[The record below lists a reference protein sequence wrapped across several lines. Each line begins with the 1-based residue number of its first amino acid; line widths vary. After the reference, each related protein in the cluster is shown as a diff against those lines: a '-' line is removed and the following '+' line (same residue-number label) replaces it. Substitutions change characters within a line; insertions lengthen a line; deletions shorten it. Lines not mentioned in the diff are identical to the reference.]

1 MSAFPHFSNIAPWVT
16 KELDARRQ
24 DIVKVSNLN
33 AWVRVSSGVG
43 AGCMMLSNPDF
54 QLFAGVGDKIAPS
67 IYGNNSHSGT
77 IGVKWDGVKPV
88 GTAGE
93 FWGFRPKPNI
103 TTIEIDEGAGAL
115 SRKATFTITA
125 YTRAQLDTLCKY
137 YLEPGYTIFLEWG
150 WNTIQGVSMYTPSLN
165 AIGVGENQSFVK
177 VNEKRAKS
185 EGHYDN
191 YLGFISGGSIAMEG
205 DKWTITVKCTG
216 FTELPAYMTVT
227 SNSDTRENIKKTKP
241 AIYKPSE
248 IRDEVD
254 LGKKRFMMAY
264 NRLPTNKQSESI
276 QGLIKYGSIAS
287 VLNFI
292 NVDED
297 VKENINDT
305 TSGTDFFGLSLNNE
319 EVQAEG
325 KEFEVPSGTEII
337 GNESFI
343 RFGTLMDIMNMIG
356 AGSLV
361 IGDKIISMTV
371 NTKNTV
377 ISAFKN
383 IYSTDKTKL
392 LIPNANAPLFSIADA
407 AENIEEQDTFSK
419 TANCSI
425 SDGSTIVEFP
435 YSKPLKNGG
444 IGGIRIQYSNK
455 NIEGINKSAYNWGF
469 LDDLYVN
476 MEFAKGILETENF
489 SIKDALYKLLNGLSS
504 AAGGIWDFQII
515 ESTTPDGNSTEL
527 IVIDLNFMADNGK
540 GMTTFYV
547 SGVNSVFLDASF
559 DMDMGGAKMSQ
570 IIGKRLGYDLNPNSP
585 SVDGKKSKAKDQNGK
600 EQGNKKG
607 LFTDMQDMVLQVI
620 RPKKDK
626 PPALSPQQA
635 SIQLAALN
643 AKAAAEIAAQ
653 QKIIQ
658 DKIKAEADK
667 KAAEAGALT
676 PTATLTPNGGA
687 LVGATGGT
695 TLTTNTAAGTT
706 VNTATGGNGTGTGNW
721 FTNGISSIANGASD
735 LVSGTVELAGDVADW
750 TSAQYQEGTKKLS
763 ELGTELEKQF
773 EELPIVKEIRAYM
786 DKKDAQEKNFKL
798 YMSKIGIYPR
808 VTVTKDTE
816 VKGVQLEEIT
826 MNAVYN
832 DQLVFQALKA
842 GYNNTSAL
850 EDNSV
855 SALLPVKFSFTV
867 HGVSGIKRGDK
878 FKIIGIPKQY
888 EENGFFQVTSVKH
901 TIDGMI
907 WKTEVEGGLRLNR

>member
-16 KELDARRQ
+16 KELTARRA
-24 DIVKVSNLN
+24 DIIKVSNLN

-43 AGCMMLSNPDF
+43 SGCMMLSNPNF
-54 QLFAGVGDKIAPS
+54 QLFGGVGDKVAPS
-67 IYGNNSHSGT
+67 IYGNGSMSGT
-77 IGVKWDGVKPV
+77 VGVKWDGVSPV
-88 GTAGE
+88 STPGE

-103 TTIEIDEGAGAL
+103 TTIEIDEGAGSL

-125 YTRAQLDTLCKY
+125 YTRAQLDVLCKY

-150 WNTIQGVSMYTPSLN
+150 WNTVSGVSMYSPSLD
-165 AIGVGENQSFVK
+165 AKTVGLNQSFVE
-177 VNEKRAKS
+177 VNKKRAAS

-191 YLGFISGGSIAMEG
+191 YLGFISGGSVGMEG

-241 AIYKPSE
+241 ATFKPSE
-248 IRDEVD
+248 ITAETD

-264 NRLPTNKQSESI
+264 NRLPSNKQSQSI
-276 QGLIKYGSIAS
+276 QGLIKYPSIANI
-287 VLNFI
+287 LNFV

-305 TSGTDFFGLSLNNE
+305 TSGFEILGLSINDE
-319 EVQAEG
+319 EVKAEG
-325 KEFEVPSGTEII
+325 KSFEVPSGTEII
-337 GNESFI
+337 GDEAFI

-356 AGSLV
+356 AGGLL
-361 IGDKIISMTV
+361 IGDKVVSMTV

-392 LIPNANAPLFSIADA
+392 LIPNANAPKFSISEA
-407 AENIEEQDTFSK
+407 ATSVNEQDTFAE

-425 SDGSTIVEFP
+425 SDGTVAIEFP
-435 YSKPLKNGG
+435 YSKPLKNGAV
-444 IGGIRIQYSNK
+444 GGVRIQYTDK
-455 NIEGINKSAYNWGF
+455 NIEGISKAAYMWGF

-489 SIKDALYKLLNGLSS
+489 SIKDALYKLLNGLSGAS
-504 AAGGIWDFQII
+504 GGIWDFQII
-515 ESTTPDGNSTEL
+515 ESTTPDGSSTEL
-527 IVIDLNFMADNGK
+527 IVVDLNFMADNGP

-585 SVDGKKSKAKDQNGK
+585 SVDGKQSKAKTKEGK
-600 EQGNKKG
+600 SAGQQKG
-607 LFTDMQDMVLQVI
+607 LFTDLPDMVLKAI
-620 RPKKDK
+620 RPKPNK
-626 PPALSPQQA
+626 PPATSPQQLA
-635 SIQLAALN
+635 MEVAAKNAKIAEEKAAQEEALRQKLAAEQLL
-643 AKAAAEIAAQ
+643 AKQKAAAEQAVANPPAPPP
-653 QKIIQ
+653 QKGFFEAVGDFVESARDVIVSGAETVYDNVTESVGYVY
-658 DKIKAEADK
+658 DKGKEKLGEAYD
-667 KAAEAGALT
+667 
-676 PTATLTPNGGA
+676 ATLEYVQNLPAVKAFTEWMNRSEA
-687 LVGATGGT
+687 L
-695 TLTTNTAAGTT
+695 
-706 VNTATGGNGTGTGNW
+706 
-721 FTNGISSIANGASD
+721 
-735 LVSGTVELAGDVADW
+735 
-750 TSAQYQEGTKKLS
+750 
-763 ELGTELEKQF
+763 
-773 EELPIVKEIRAYM
+773 
-786 DKKDAQEKNFKL
+786 EKNFKL
-798 YMSKIGIYPR
+798 YMSKIGIYPK
-808 VTVTKDTE
+808 VTITKDSE
-816 VKGVQLEEIT
+816 VSGVDLTEIT
-826 MNAVYN
+826 MNPVYN

-842 GYNNTSAL
+842 GYNNVNAYDGNT
-850 EDNSV
+850 V

-878 FKIIGIPKQY
+878 FKVIGIPQQY
-888 EENGFFQVTSVKH
+888 EKNGFFQVTSVKH

>member
-16 KELDARRQ
+16 KELASRKAN
-24 DIVKVSNLN
+24 ILKVSNLN

-43 AGCMMLSNPDF
+43 DGCMMISNPNF
-54 QLFAGVGDKIAPS
+54 RLFGGVGDKVAAS
-67 IYGNNSHSGT
+67 IYGTTSMSGT
-77 IGVKWDGVKPV
+77 IGVKWDGVTPV
-88 GTAGE
+88 NTPGE

-103 TTIEIDEGAGAL
+103 TTIEIDEGAGSL

-150 WNTIQGVSMYTPSLN
+150 WNTPLGVSMYQSKLD
-165 AIGVGENQSFVK
+165 AVSVGANQSFVE
-177 VNEKRAKS
+177 VNTKRAAS

-191 YLGFISGGSIAMEG
+191 YLGFISGGSVAMDG

-241 AIYKPSE
+241 ATFKPSDIKAE
-248 IRDEVD
+248 QD

-264 NRLPTNKQSESI
+264 NRLPSNKQSQSI
-276 QGLIKYGSIAS
+276 QGLIQYPSIAS
-287 VLNFI
+287 PLNFI

-297 VKENINDT
+297 VKEKINDT
-305 TSGTDFFGLSLNNE
+305 TSGFELFGLSVNDE
-319 EVQAEG
+319 EVKAEG
-325 KEFEVPSGTEII
+325 KTFEVPSGTEII
-337 GNESFI
+337 GDEAFI

-356 AGSLV
+356 AGALI
-361 IGDKIISMTV
+361 IGDKSVSMTV

-392 LIPNANAPLFSIADA
+392 LIPNANAPKFSISEA
-407 AENIEEQDTFSK
+407 ATSINEQDTFSD
-419 TANCSI
+419 TANCAI
-425 SDGSTIVEFP
+425 NYNNVTIEFP
-435 YSKPLKNGG
+435 YSKTLKNGKVDNVK
-444 IGGIRIQYSNK
+444 IQYTDKS
-455 NIEGINKSAYNWGF
+455 IEGISKAAYMWGF

-489 SIKDALYKLLNGLSS
+489 SIKDALYKLLNGLSG

-515 ESTTPDGNSTEL
+515 ESTTPGGSSTEL
-527 IVIDLNFMADNGK
+527 IVVDLNFMPDNGA

-600 EQGNKKG
+600 EQGQKKG
-607 LFTDMQDMVLQVI
+607 LFTDMQDMVLRVI
-620 RPKKDK
+620 RPKPAK
-626 PPALSPQQA
+626 PPAKSPQE
-635 SIQLAALN
+635 LAIDAA
-643 AKAAAEIAAQ
+643 AKAAKLQAEKEEQ
-653 QKIIQ
+653 ERVQREKL
-658 DKIKAEADK
+658 AEEERK
-667 KAAEAGALT
+667 KAAAAAAANPQPAPTPPPAPPAKGLWDSAVDFVSDVGEA
-676 PTATLTPNGGA
+676 
-687 LVGATGGT
+687 VSD
-695 TLTTNTAAGTT
+695 
-706 VNTATGGNGTGTGNW
+706 
-721 FTNGISSIANGASD
+721 GISYVGEKVVEGAEYVVEKTGEYYD
-735 LVSGTVELAGDVADW
+735 KAKEKAGELADKAVEYVENLPVVKAFTDW
-750 TSAQYQEGTKKLS
+750 LNRS
-763 ELGTELEKQF
+763 EAL
-773 EELPIVKEIRAYM
+773 
-786 DKKDAQEKNFKL
+786 EKNFKL
-798 YMSKIGIYPR
+798 YMSKIGIYPKVS
-808 VTVTKDTE
+808 VTTDTE
-816 VKGVQLEEIT
+816 VSGVDLTETT

-842 GYNNTSAL
+842 GYNNVAASEANT
-850 EDNSV
+850 V

-878 FKIIGIPKQY
+878 FKVIGIPQQY
-888 EENGFFQVTSVKH
+888 EKNGFFQVTSVKH

-907 WKTEVEGGLRLNR
+907 WKTEVEGGLRLNK

>member
-1 MSAFPHFSNIAPWVT
+1 MSAFPHFSNIAPWVK
-16 KELDARRQ
+16 KELDARRG
-24 DIVKVSNLN
+24 DIIKVSNLN

-43 AGCMMLSNPDF
+43 QGCMMLSNPNF
-54 QLFAGVGDKIAPS
+54 QLFAGVGDKLAPS

-77 IGVKWDGVKPV
+77 IGLKWDGVTPV

-103 TTIEIDEGAGAL
+103 TSIEVDEGAGSL
-115 SRKATFTITA
+115 SRKATFTIKA
-125 YTRAQLDTLCKY
+125 YTRAQLDELCKY

-150 WNTIQGVSMYTPSLN
+150 WNTLQGVSMYTPALN
-165 AIGVGENQSFVK
+165 AKNVGANQSFVE
-177 VNEKRAKS
+177 VNKKRALS

-191 YLGFISGGSIAMEG
+191 YLGFISGGSVAMEG
-205 DKWTITVKCTG
+205 DTWTITVKCTG

-227 SNSDTRENIKKTKP
+227 SNSDTRANIKKTKP
-241 AIYKPSE
+241 ATFKPSQITSE
-248 IRDEVD
+248 QD

-264 NRLPTNKQSESI
+264 NRFPSNKQSESI
-276 QGLIKYGSIAS
+276 QGLIKYPSIAS
-287 VLNFI
+287 ILNFV

-305 TSGTDFFGLSLNNE
+305 TSGFEILGLSINDE
-319 EVQAEG
+319 EVKSEG
-325 KEFEVPSGTEII
+325 KTVEVPSGTEII
-337 GNESFI
+337 GDEAFI

-356 AGSLV
+356 AGSLI
-361 IGDKIISMTV
+361 IGDKAVSMTV

-383 IYSTDKTKL
+383 IYSVDKAKL
-392 LIPNANAPLFSIADA
+392 LIPNANAPKFSLAQA
-407 AENIEEQDTFSK
+407 ATSIEEQDTFSE

-425 SDGSTIVEFP
+425 SDGSVVIEFP
-435 YSKPLKNGG
+435 YSKELKNGAVAG
-444 IGGIRIQYSNK
+444 QQIQYTNSS
-455 NIEGINKSAYNWGF
+455 IEGINKAAYMWGF

-476 MEFAKGILETENF
+476 MDFAKGILETENF

-515 ESTTPDGNSTEL
+515 ESTTPKGSSTEL
-527 IVIDLNFMADNGK
+527 IVVDLNFMPDNGA

-585 SVDGKKSKAKDQNGK
+585 SVDGKESKAKDTNGNK
-600 EQGNKKG
+600 QGQKKG

-620 RPKKDK
+620 RPKTDK
-626 PPALSPQQA
+626 PPAVSPQ
-635 SIQLAALN
+635 AAAIAEAAKN
-643 AKAAAEIAAQ
+643 AKIAAEKAAQEKVIADKIAADAIIAQ
-653 QKIIQ
+653 QKQ
-658 DKIKAEADK
+658 
-667 KAAEAGALT
+667 AAEQAAANPPTPPPEKGFFEAAGDLIAEGVEAIGT
-676 PTATLTPNGGA
+676 GV
-687 LVGATGGT
+687 VGLKDAVVDGT
-695 TLTTNTAAGTT
+695 VAAGT
-706 VNTATGGNGTGTGNW
+706 A
-721 FTNGISSIANGASD
+721 IANK
-735 LVSGTVELAGDVADW
+735 
-750 TSAQYQEGTKKLS
+750 TSEVYTEIKEGIENLPAVKAFTEWMNRS
-763 ELGTELEKQF
+763 EAL
-773 EELPIVKEIRAYM
+773 
-786 DKKDAQEKNFKL
+786 EKNFKL

-816 VKGVQLEEIT
+816 VSGVELTEIT
-826 MNAVYN
+826 MNPVYN

-842 GYNNTSAL
+842 GYNNTNAL
-850 EDNSV
+850 DNNSV

-878 FKIIGIPKQY
+878 FKVIGIPQQY
-888 EENGFFQVTSVKH
+888 EKNGFFQVTSVKH

-907 WKTEVEGGLRLNR
+907 WKTEVEGGLRLNK

>member
-1 MSAFPHFSNIAPWVT
+1 MSAFPHFSNIAPWVK

-24 DIVKVSNLN
+24 DILKVSNLN

-43 AGCMMLSNPDF
+43 EGCMMISNPNF
-54 QLFAGVGDKIAPS
+54 QLFSGVGDKLAPS
-67 IYGNNSHSGT
+67 VYGDGSHSGT
-77 IGVKWDGVKPV
+77 IGLKWDGVTPV
-88 GTAGE
+88 GTPGE

-103 TTIEIDEGAGAL
+103 TTIEIDEGAGSL

-150 WNTIQGVSMYTPSLN
+150 WNTVNGVSMYTPSLN
-165 AIGVGENQSFVK
+165 ATSVGANQSFVE
-177 VNEKRAKS
+177 VNQKRAAS

-191 YLGFISGGSIAMEG
+191 YLGFISGGSVAMEG

-241 AIYKPSE
+241 AIFKPSE
-248 IRDEVD
+248 ISGEQD

-264 NRLPTNKQSESI
+264 NRLPSNKQSQSI
-276 QGLIKYGSIAS
+276 QGLIKYPSIAS
-287 VLNFI
+287 ILNFV

-305 TSGTDFFGLSLNNE
+305 TSGFELFGLVSLNDE
-319 EVQAEG
+319 EVKSEG
-325 KEFEVPSGTEII
+325 QTFEVPSGTEII
-337 GNESFI
+337 GDEAFI

-361 IGDKIISMTV
+361 IGDKVVSMTV
-371 NTKNTV
+371 NTKTTV

-392 LIPNANAPLFSIADA
+392 LIPNANTPKFSIADA
-407 AENIEEQDTFSK
+407 ATKTEEQDTFSQ

-425 SDGSTIVEFP
+425 SDGSVSVEFP
-435 YSKPLKNGG
+435 YSKELKNGAVDG
-444 IGGIRIQYSNK
+444 IKIQYTNG
-455 NIEGINKSAYNWGF
+455 NIEGISKSAYQWGF

-489 SIKDALYKLLNGLSS
+489 SIKDALYKLLNGLSG

-515 ESTTPDGNSTEL
+515 ESTTAGGSSTEL
-527 IVIDLNFMADNGK
+527 IVVDLNFMPDNGA
-540 GMTTFYV
+540 GMTTFVV

-585 SVDGKKSKAKDQNGK
+585 SVDGKQSKAKDTNNK
-600 EQGNKKG
+600 PLGNKKG
-607 LFTDMQDMVLQVI
+607 LFTDMQDMVLRVI
-620 RPKKDK
+620 RPKADK
-626 PPALSPQQA
+626 PPAKSPQQMA
-635 SIQLAALN
+635 MDVAAKN
-643 AKAAAEIAAQ
+643 AKIEQERLAQ
-653 QKIIQ
+653 QKAIQ
-658 DKIKAEADK
+658 DKLDKEQADK
-667 KAAEAGALT
+667 KATLTGTATPTLTTSIGGAAGAS
-676 PTATLTPNGGA
+676 
-687 LVGATGGT
+687 GGT
-695 TLTTNTAAGTT
+695 SLTTNTAAGTAA
-706 VNTATGGNGTGTGNW
+706 NTATGGNDSGGFYDSVGN
-721 FTNGISSIANGASD
+721 FFSS
-735 LVSGTVELAGDVADW
+735 AGDVISGAYDAAADY
-750 TSAQYQEGTKKLS
+750 TAKKYQEGKEVLS
-763 ELGTELEKQF
+763 DAYDASVEKFNDLEIVKQF
-773 EELPIVKEIRAYM
+773 KAYM
-786 DKKDAQEKNFKL
+786 EKSEAQEKNFKL

-808 VTVTKDTE
+808 VTITKESE
-816 VKGVQLEEIT
+816 VKDVQLEEIT

-842 GYNNTSAL
+842 GYNNTAAL
-850 EDNSV
+850 ENNSV

-878 FKIIGIPKQY
+878 FKVLGIPKQY
-888 EENGFFQVTSVKH
+888 EQNGFFQVTSVKH

>member
-16 KELDARRQ
+16 AELAARRAN
-24 DIVKVSNLN
+24 IIKVSNLN

-43 AGCMMLSNPDF
+43 EGCMMLSNPNF

-77 IGVKWDGVKPV
+77 IGLKWDGVKPV
-88 GTAGE
+88 STSGE

-125 YTRAQLDTLCKY
+125 YTRAQLDELCKY

-150 WNTIQGVSMYTPSLN
+150 WNTIQGVSMYTPSLT
-165 AIGVGENQSFVK
+165 AKSVGENQSFVE
-177 VNEKRAKS
+177 VNKKRATS

-191 YLGFISGGSIAMEG
+191 YLGFISGGSVAMEG

-227 SNSDTRENIKKTKP
+227 SNSDTRANIKKTKP
-241 AIYKPSE
+241 AVFKPSAITGE
-248 IRDEVD
+248 QD

-264 NRLPTNKQSESI
+264 NRLPSNKQSQSI
-276 QGLIKYGSIAS
+276 QGLIKYPSIAS
-287 VLNFI
+287 ILNFV

-305 TSGTDFFGLSLNNE
+305 TSGFELFGLSINDE
-319 EVQAEG
+319 EVKSEG
-325 KEFEVPSGTEII
+325 KTVEVPSGTEII
-337 GNESFI
+337 GDEAFI

-356 AGSLV
+356 AGSLM
-361 IGDKIISMTV
+361 IGDKAVSMTV

-383 IYSTDKTKL
+383 IYSVDKTKL
-392 LIPNANAPLFSIADA
+392 LIPNANAPKFSLAEA
-407 AENIEEQDTFSK
+407 ATSIDEQDTFSE

-425 SDGSTIVEFP
+425 SDGSVTIEFP

-444 IGGIRIQYSNK
+444 VDGVRIQYTNS
-455 NIEGINKSAYNWGF
+455 NIEGISKAAYMWGF

-504 AAGGIWDFQII
+504 AAGGIWDFQIV
-515 ESTTPDGNSTEL
+515 ESTTAGGGSTEL
-527 IVIDLNFMADNGK
+527 IVVDLNFMADNGA

-585 SVDGKKSKAKDQNGK
+585 SVDGKKSKAKDTKGN
-600 EQGNKKG
+600 EQGQKKG
-607 LFTDMQDMVLQVI
+607 LFTDMQDMVLRVI
-620 RPKKDK
+620 RPKADK
-626 PPALSPQQA
+626 PPAKSPQA
-635 SIQLAALN
+635 LAIDEAAKN
-643 AKAAAEIAAQ
+643 AKIAAEKAAQEKIIADKIAADALIAQ
-653 QKIIQ
+653 QKQAAADAAANPPKPPPPPPEKGLFDIIADGVSAVGDAIVSGVEASYDYVAEKTSQ
-658 DKIKAEADK
+658 AGQYIEEKAKDAYAATVEYVENLPAIKAFTEWMNRSEA
-667 KAAEAGALT
+667 L
-676 PTATLTPNGGA
+676 
-687 LVGATGGT
+687 
-695 TLTTNTAAGTT
+695 
-706 VNTATGGNGTGTGNW
+706 
-721 FTNGISSIANGASD
+721 
-735 LVSGTVELAGDVADW
+735 
-750 TSAQYQEGTKKLS
+750 
-763 ELGTELEKQF
+763 
-773 EELPIVKEIRAYM
+773 
-786 DKKDAQEKNFKL
+786 EKNFKL

-816 VKGVQLEEIT
+816 VSGVQLEEIT

-842 GYNNTSAL
+842 GYNSVNAAEINT
-850 EDNSV
+850 V
-855 SALLPVKFSFTV
+855 SALLPVKFSFTI

-878 FKIIGIPKQY
+878 FKVIGIPQQY
-888 EENGFFQVTSVKH
+888 EKNGFFQVTSVKH
-901 TIDGMI
+901 TIDGML
-907 WKTEVEGGLRLNR
+907 WKTEVEGGLRLNK

>member
-24 DIVKVSNLN
+24 DIIKVSNLN
-33 AWVRVSSGVG
+33 AWVRVSSAVG
-43 AGCMMLSNPDF
+43 QGCMMLSNPNF
-54 QLFAGVGDKIAPS
+54 KLFGGVGDKVAPS
-67 IYGNNSHSGT
+67 IYGTNSFSGT
-77 IGVKWDGVKPV
+77 IGVKWDGVSAV
-88 GTAGE
+88 NTTSE

-103 TTIEIDEGAGAL
+103 TTIEIEEGAGSL

-125 YTRAQLDTLCKY
+125 YTRAQLDELCKY

-150 WNTIQGVSMYTPSLN
+150 WNTVQGVSMYTPKLDG
-165 AIGVGENQSFVK
+165 ITVGQNQSFVE
-177 VNEKRAKS
+177 VNKKRAAS

-191 YLGFISGGSIAMEG
+191 YLGFISGGSVAMEG

-227 SNSDTRENIKKTKP
+227 SNSDTRTNIKKTKP
-241 AIYKPSE
+241 ATFKPSQITE
-248 IRDEVD
+248 ETD

-264 NRLPTNKQSESI
+264 NRFPSNKQSESI
-276 QGLIKYGSIAS
+276 QGLIKYPSIANI
-287 VLNFI
+287 LNFI

-305 TSGTDFFGLSLNNE
+305 TSGFEILGISLNDE
-319 EVQAEG
+319 EVKSEG
-325 KEFEVPSGTEII
+325 KTVEVPSGTEII
-337 GNESFI
+337 GDEAFI

-361 IGDKIISMTV
+361 IGDKVVNMTV

-392 LIPNANAPLFSIADA
+392 LIPNANAPKFSLAQA
-407 AENIEEQDTFSK
+407 ASSINEQDTFSE

-425 SDGSTIVEFP
+425 SNGSAIVEFP
-435 YSKPLKNGG
+435 YSKAIKNGAVSG
-444 IGGIRIQYSNK
+444 VKIQYTNSS
-455 NIEGINKSAYNWGF
+455 IEGITKAAYLWGF

-476 MEFAKGILETENF
+476 MDFAKGILETENF

-515 ESTTPDGNSTEL
+515 ESTTPGGSSTEL
-527 IVIDLNFMADNGK
+527 MVVDLNFMPDNGK

-585 SVDGKKSKAKDQNGK
+585 SVDGKASKAVDQNNK
-600 EQGNKKG
+600 AQGQKKG
-607 LFTDMQDMVLQVI
+607 LFTDMQDMVLKVI
-620 RPKKDK
+620 RPKDGK
-626 PPALSPQQA
+626 PPAKSPQQLA
-635 SIQLAALN
+635 QDEAVRQAKIAEQAAAQKKILEDKLAAEAA
-643 AKAAAEIAAQ
+643 AKAL
-653 QKIIQ
+653 
-658 DKIKAEADK
+658 ADK
-667 KAAEAGALT
+667 KSGSPTTPAQAPAGSPPVQNTSVLGAIGNFFSNAADKIVEGTTAAADYIGEKASEAGT
-676 PTATLTPNGGA
+676 Y
-687 LVGATGGT
+687 
-695 TLTTNTAAGTT
+695 
-706 VNTATGGNGTGTGNW
+706 
-721 FTNGISSIANGASD
+721 IAEK
-735 LVSGTVELAGDVADW
+735 TEELATD
-750 TSAQYQEGTKKLS
+750 L
-763 ELGTELEKQF
+763 TEQFNNLEIVKQF
-773 EELPIVKEIRAYM
+773 KAYM
-786 DKKDAQEKNFKL
+786 DKEEAKEKNFKL
-798 YMSKIGIYPR
+798 YMNKIGIYPK

-816 VKGVQLEEIT
+816 VGSPETELTSIT
-826 MNAVYN
+826 MAPVYN

-842 GYNNTSAL
+842 GYNNIAAL
-850 EDNSV
+850 DNNTV

-878 FKIIGIPKQY
+878 FKVIGIPRQY
-888 EENGFFQVTSVKH
+888 ERNGFFQVTSVKH

-907 WKTEVEGGLRLNR
+907 WKTEVEGGLRLNK